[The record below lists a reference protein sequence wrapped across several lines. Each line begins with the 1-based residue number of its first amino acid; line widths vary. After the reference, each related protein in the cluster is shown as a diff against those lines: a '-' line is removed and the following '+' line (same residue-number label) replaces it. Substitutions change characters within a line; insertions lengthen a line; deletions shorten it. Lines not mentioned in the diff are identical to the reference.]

1 MSRILRRP
9 MFRGGRVDGRGT
21 GISSGLGYA
30 QGGSVQDRP
39 GYGLGGALLGLG
51 SLGMKYGIRPAMK
64 YAPKAWQGTKNL
76 FRTRTKDA
84 WGRTLD
90 QPKVGLGQK
99 IWQSKLNPFQ
109 DPFIKYPLKVPGA
122 GIKGAYKLTK
132 AAPYAV
138 IGGGTAAEKFDLWP
152 GEGSTE
158 GWMGKTWDKGKEM
171 WEDRE
176 EIWDDKAEI
185 WDKYNPFAEEDTPL
199 GISQGEANAMF
210 GEGTKEAELM
220 VGQPREVAEALLK
233 QKLNREEQALIDAE
247 KDTLEKTILGQLN
260 KKKTKKEKLAEMK
273 ENKEMLQEMYG
284 TGRGEDASRM
294 LMSAASRLL
303 EPEAT
308 VKSGL
313 GKFLGDEAKVESK
326 RSKYKDAATT
336 GAIQMYLTG
345 EKSFNDTMKAIE
357 LFKAQK
363 EIDFNMKDAA
373 KKDMSITEIK
383 NTFFTSGS
391 MKDREKTKG
400 AAELWVE
407 WNAPSGTSLT
417 VIEGDEETPEYLQDP
432 ANEGKYIMNHE
443 TKEIFKIVEGIKK
456 ILYGG

>member
-1 MSRILRRP
+1 
-9 MFRGGRVDGRGT
+9 MFRGGRVDARGT

-51 SLGMKYGIRPAMK
+51 SLGMRYGVRPAMK

-138 IGGGTAAEKFDLWP
+138 IGGGTAAELMDLNP
-152 GEGSTE
+152 TEGTTE
-158 GWMGKTWDKGKEM
+158 GWMGRTWDKGKEL
-171 WEDRE
+171 WEDKE
-176 EIWDDKAEI
+176 EIWDE
-185 WDKYNPFAEEDTPL
+185 YNPFDEEDTPS
-199 GISQGEANAMF
+199 GISPKEAEAMF
-210 GEGTKEAELM
+210 GDDPEVVMAMAGKSRAEAEAFLRARLAKEK
-220 VGQPREVAEALLK
+220 RERL
-233 QKLNREEQALIDAE
+233 DAE
-247 KDTLEKTILGQLN
+247 SDSLEKQILGQLN

-294 LMSAASRLL
+294 LMNVASKWLK
-303 EPEAT
+303 PEAT
-308 VKSGL
+308 VKSGF
-313 GKFLGDEAKVESK
+313 GEFLGEEAKVESK
-326 RSKYKDAATT
+326 STKYKDAATQ

-345 EKSFNDTMKAIE
+345 EKDFNDTMKALQ

-363 EIDFNMKDAA
+363 EIDFDMKDAA
-373 KKDMSITEIK
+373 KKGMSISEIK
-383 NTFFTSGS
+383 NTYFTSGS
-391 MKDREKTKG
+391 MKDREKAKG

-407 WNAPSGTSLT
+407 WNAPGSNLT
-417 VIEGDEETPEYLQDP
+417 VIEGDEDTSEYLQDP

-443 TKEIFKIVEGIKK
+443 TKEIFQIVEGIKK